1 MSADAQGATAAFVA
15 QLAQDLNDKRLELP
29 AFPDSVIRI
38 RQAVQDENKDIDDIV
53 DILSSDPALA
63 ARLLQIANS
72 AAMRTGGGEISD
84 VRSAI
89 LRLGLNLV
97 SSVAAS
103 FAMRQLQRN
112 ENYSADARQRLE
124 KIWHRSLN
132 VAANCRV
139 IANNFTKI
147 NADEALLTGLL
158 HVLGRLYVFM
168 RAQDAEGLGAEEL
181 DSISNDWHTA
191 IAKAITETWGLSEQL
206 ATAMEQQEDYDVKF
220 RGPVTLSEILICA
233 KVLNQTQGQ
242 AQQTPL
248 TAAQCPSFERL
259 GIVSGPEEP
268 VVFDQYEDEV
278 SQIRNA
284 LAG

>member
-1 MSADAQGATAAFVA
+1 MTAGVQEATALFIER
-15 QLAQDLNDKRLELP
+15 LAQDLNDKRLELP

-38 RQAVQDENKDIDDIV
+38 QQAVQDRNKDVDDIV

-63 ARLLQIANS
+63 ARLLQLANS

-84 VRSAI
+84 VRTAI
-89 LRLGLNLV
+89 LRLGLKLV

-112 ENYSADARQRLE
+112 ESYSADDREQLE
-124 KIWHRSLN
+124 VLWHRSLD
-132 VAANCRV
+132 VAAICRV
-139 IANNFTKI
+139 LTKNFTKI

-168 RAQDAEGLGAEEL
+168 RAQDAVGLSSEEL
-181 DSISNDWHTA
+181 DAISNDWHTA
-191 IAKAITETWGLSEQL
+191 IAKAITEKWGLSEEL

-220 RGPVTLSEILICA
+220 RGPITLSEILLCA
-233 KVLNQTQGQ
+233 KALNQARGQ
-242 AQQTPL
+242 EQQTPL
-248 TAAQCPSFERL
+248 VAAQCPSLERVGL
-259 GIVSGPEEP
+259 VSDTETP
-268 VVFDQYEDEV
+268 VLFKQYEDEV
-278 SQIRNA
+278 NLIRNA